1 MGRRMLG
8 AGMALLVSACAGDP
22 APRSSE
28 AIERSARI
36 LAKLDQ
42 LEADLHQETTKL
54 AVYDELDQRHRQT
67 TQFACQVTD
76 EQLRDVRRLAEVQD
90 RKQQRKERNRRA
102 IAVARVSRG
111 PVMN

>member
-1 MGRRMLG
+1 MGRRVLG
-8 AGMALLVSACAGDP
+8 AGVALLLAACAGDP

-28 AIERSARI
+28 ALERSARI

-54 AVYDELDQRHRQT
+54 AIYDQLDERHRQT
-67 TQFACQVTD
+67 TQFACQVTE
-76 EQLRDVRRLAEVQD
+76 EQLRDVHRLAEVQE
-90 RKQQRKERNRRA
+90 RKQQRNERNRRA